1 MANCRA
7 LTGDEV
13 EAEHGECA
21 LSEFSNKQIQ
31 VNHSESEKER
41 GPLEVADEQ
50 LLSEL
55 TEDPRRGVHASEPLS
70 TSGLCLSP
78 TFSQWKGSQAGRN
91 RDLSYVLV
99 GQGN

>member
-7 LTGDEV
+7 LIGDEV

-55 TEDPRRGVHASEPLS
+55 TGDPRWGAPPSCLRAP
-70 TSGLCLSP
+70 LCLWP
-78 TFSQWKGSQAGRN
+78 VPVPYF
-91 RDLSYVLV
+91 
-99 GQGN
+99 